1 MTPRIPTIAEIRA
14 STEVLSPT
22 DASATVVNVGKKFAV
37 KFGHTVSP
45 DEAEA
50 LKFLS
55 SNSKVPVPEV
65 YATLVEPETGITFIV
80 VEYINAKSLADLWP
94 SLEASNKLEIT
105 NQLRAALQDLRSLEP
120 PSYLGSLHRRP
131 LTDGV
136 FWIPDQN
143 PVTSGPFNT
152 EEDLNEVHLLL
163 QWCGFSTAISI
174 SRQWVINHQGPPEN
188 LCLTPQSIVFQTL
201 TMATMSSQHEAHA
214 DTSSAKTGVEESQ
227 SELPICDWTEK
238 AEVKLRRKIDFT
250 ILPMLMLGLFALQLD
265 RGNVGYA
272 MTTSFTEDLGINNDN
287 VNTGNQLMLAA
298 VVIFEIPFNM
308 VLSKIGP
315 ALWLIIQILAWGTI
329 ATAQAAVHNKPGFYA
344 TRFLL
349 GMWEA
354 GYLAAALTILASFY
368 TRKEMAM
375 RATLVYV
382 GNYCSA
388 GVSGLLAGLIFR
400 IPETSGLKKWQWL
413 FIIDGLFTL
422 AVGFVFI
429 LIMPRSTTNT
439 LPLAGV
445 KWFDLFT
452 AEERDILAKR
462 VIIDDPR
469 KHVKLSGISPK
480 TALRILLTS
489 FPMWGHFGINVI
501 SITPKGGL
509 VFYTPTII
517 KNLGFGA
524 STASFLAAVSNFG
537 VCILAILV
545 SWVSDKTL
553 YRGPLCLLCGV
564 YSLVF
569 SGVQFAVVGSSDV
582 WMKYAILTLLG
593 SGVAVS
599 QSLNDAWFSI
609 NTEDPQ
615 VRCIG
620 LALAVAGSNV
630 GGLAGQNIFVKS
642 DAPYYRNGFLK
653 ILCLYAASIVLVAG
667 MIFYYWN
674 DNRRMEKSGELEEAA
689 GTDGSG
695 GVKKRRVKNQL

>member
-1 MTPRIPTIAEIRA
+1 M
-14 STEVLSPT
+14 
-22 DASATVVNVGKKFAV
+22 
-37 KFGHTVSP
+37 
-45 DEAEA
+45 
-50 LKFLS
+50 
-55 SNSKVPVPEV
+55 
-65 YATLVEPETGITFIV
+65 ATL
-80 VEYINAKSLADLWP
+80 A
-94 SLEASNKLEIT
+94 
-105 NQLRAALQDLRSLEP
+105 
-120 PSYLGSLHRRP
+120 
-131 LTDGV
+131 
-136 FWIPDQN
+136 
-143 PVTSGPFNT
+143 
-152 EEDLNEVHLLL
+152 
-163 QWCGFSTAISI
+163 
-174 SRQWVINHQGPPEN
+174 
-188 LCLTPQSIVFQTL
+188 
-201 TMATMSSQHEAHA
+201 SQHEPQA
-214 DTSSAKTGVEESQ
+214 DSSIVKTGVEESQ
-227 SELPICDWTEK
+227 SQLPICDWTEK
-238 AEVKLRRKIDFT
+238 AEVRLRRKIDFK

-287 VNTGNQLMLAA
+287 VNTGNQLMLGA

-308 VLSKIGP
+308 VLSRIGP

-329 ATAQAAVHNKPGFYA
+329 ATAQAA
-344 TRFLL
+344 FLL

-388 GVSGLLAGLIFR
+388 GVSGLLAGLIFK

-422 AVGFVFI
+422 VVGFVFI

-439 LPLAGV
+439 LPLAGI
-445 KWFDLFT
+445 KWFDPFT

-462 VIIDDPR
+462 VILDDPR
-469 KHVKLSGISPK
+469 KQVKLSGISPK
-480 TALRILLTS
+480 TALRIILTS
-489 FPMWGHFGINVI
+489 FPMWGHFGINAI

-553 YRGPLCLLCGV
+553 SRGPLCLLCGV

-569 SGVQFAVVGSSDV
+569 SGVQFAVIGSSDV

-609 NTEDPQ
+609 NTADPQ

-642 DAPYYRNGFLK
+642 DAPYYRKGFLK
-653 ILCLYAASIVLVAG
+653 ILCLYAASIVLIAG

-674 DNRRMEKSGELEEAA
+674 DNRRMQKSGELEDAEEI
-689 GTDGSG
+689 GGSG
-695 GVKKRRVKNQL
+695 GLKKKRVKNQL

>member
-1 MTPRIPTIAEIRA
+1 
-14 STEVLSPT
+14 
-22 DASATVVNVGKKFAV
+22 
-37 KFGHTVSP
+37 
-45 DEAEA
+45 
-50 LKFLS
+50 
-55 SNSKVPVPEV
+55 
-65 YATLVEPETGITFIV
+65 
-80 VEYINAKSLADLWP
+80 
-94 SLEASNKLEIT
+94 
-105 NQLRAALQDLRSLEP
+105 
-120 PSYLGSLHRRP
+120 
-131 LTDGV
+131 
-136 FWIPDQN
+136 
-143 PVTSGPFNT
+143 
-152 EEDLNEVHLLL
+152 
-163 QWCGFSTAISI
+163 
-174 SRQWVINHQGPPEN
+174 
-188 LCLTPQSIVFQTL
+188 
-201 TMATMSSQHEAHA
+201 MASQHEPQV
-214 DTSSAKTGVEESQ
+214 DSSIIKTGAEESQ
-227 SELPICDWTEK
+227 SQLPTCDWTDK

-250 ILPMLMLGLFALQLD
+250 ILPMLMLGLFSLQLD

-287 VNTGNQLMLAA
+287 VNTGNQLMLSA

-308 VLSKIGP
+308 VLSRIGP

-329 ATAQAAVHNKPGFYA
+329 ATAQAAVHNKSGFYA

-375 RATLVYV
+375 
-382 GNYCSA
+382 
-388 GVSGLLAGLIFR
+388 
-400 IPETSGLKKWQWL
+400 PETSGLKKWQWL

-422 AVGFVFI
+422 VVGFVFI

-439 LPLAGV
+439 LPLAGI

-462 VIIDDPR
+462 VILDDPR

-489 FPMWGHFGINVI
+489 FPMWGHFGINAI

-517 KNLGFGA
+517 KNLGFGP

-553 YRGPLCLLCGV
+553 SRGPLCLLCGV

-609 NTEDPQ
+609 NTADPQ

-630 GGLAGQNIFVKS
+630 GGLAGQNIFVES

-674 DNRRMEKSGELEEAA
+674 DNRRMQRSGELEDTEDI
-689 GTDGSG
+689 GGSG
-695 GVKKRRVKNQL
+695 GLKRKRVKNQL

>member
-1 MTPRIPTIAEIRA
+1 MAAIA
-14 STEVLSPT
+14 SQ
-22 DASATVVNVGKKFAV
+22 N
-37 KFGHTVSP
+37 
-45 DEAEA
+45 
-50 LKFLS
+50 
-55 SNSKVPVPEV
+55 
-65 YATLVEPETGITFIV
+65 
-80 VEYINAKSLADLWP
+80 
-94 SLEASNKLEIT
+94 
-105 NQLRAALQDLRSLEP
+105 EP
-120 PSYLGSLHRRP
+120 PV
-131 LTDGV
+131 D
-136 FWIPDQN
+136 N
-143 PVTSGPFNT
+143 
-152 EEDLNEVHLLL
+152 
-163 QWCGFSTAISI
+163 SI
-174 SRQWVINHQGPPEN
+174 
-188 LCLTPQSIVFQTL
+188 
-201 TMATMSSQHEAHA
+201 
-214 DTSSAKTGVEESQ
+214 AKAGVEESRTQ
-227 SELPICDWTEK
+227 LPICDWTEK
-238 AEVKLRRKIDFT
+238 EEAKLRRKIDFT

-272 MTTSFTEDLGINNDN
+272 MTTSFTDDLGINNDN

-329 ATAQAAVHNKPGFYA
+329 GTAQAAVHNKLGFYA

-388 GVSGLLAGLIFR
+388 GVSGLLAGLIFK

-413 FIIDGLFTL
+413 LIIDGLFTL
-422 AVGFVFI
+422 VVGFVFI

-439 LPLAGV
+439 LPLAGL
-445 KWFDLFT
+445 KWFDLFN

-462 VIIDDPR
+462 VILDDPR
-469 KHVKLSGISPK
+469 KEVKLSGISPK
-480 TALRILLTS
+480 TALRDRAANSLDHLSNVGPFRHQRHLNHTQR
-489 FPMWGHFGINVI
+489 GI
-501 SITPKGGL
+501 
-509 VFYTPTII
+509 
-517 KNLGFGA
+517 
-524 STASFLAAVSNFG
+524 SFLHAHDHQESRLRG
-537 VCILAILV
+537 I
-545 SWVSDKTL
+545 
-553 YRGPLCLLCGV
+553 YRELPSSRKQLRRMHLGNVGIV
-564 YSLVF
+564 
-569 SGVQFAVVGSSDV
+569 GVQFAVVGSSDV
-582 WMKYAILTLLG
+582 WMKYAIFTLLG

-653 ILCLYAASIVLVAG
+653 ILCLYAASIVLVSG

-674 DNRRMEKSGELEEAA
+674 DNRRVEKSGELEDATETERAR
-689 GTDGSG
+689 
-695 GVKKRRVKNQL
+695 GVKRRRVRNQL

>member
-1 MTPRIPTIAEIRA
+1 M
-14 STEVLSPT
+14 
-22 DASATVVNVGKKFAV
+22 ATVA
-37 KFGHTVSP
+37 
-45 DEAEA
+45 
-50 LKFLS
+50 
-55 SNSKVPVPEV
+55 
-65 YATLVEPETGITFIV
+65 
-80 VEYINAKSLADLWP
+80 
-94 SLEASNKLEIT
+94 
-105 NQLRAALQDLRSLEP
+105 
-120 PSYLGSLHRRP
+120 
-131 LTDGV
+131 
-136 FWIPDQN
+136 
-143 PVTSGPFNT
+143 
-152 EEDLNEVHLLL
+152 
-163 QWCGFSTAISI
+163 
-174 SRQWVINHQGPPEN
+174 
-188 LCLTPQSIVFQTL
+188 
-201 TMATMSSQHEAHA
+201 SQHESQV
-214 DTSSAKTGVEESQ
+214 DTPTAKTGVEESQ
-227 SELPICDWTEK
+227 SEIPICDWTEK
-238 AEVKLRRKIDFT
+238 AETKLRRKIDFT

-315 ALWLIIQILAWGTI
+315 ALWLIVQILAWGTI

-422 AVGFVFI
+422 VVGFVFI

-439 LPLAGV
+439 LPLAGL
-445 KWFDLFT
+445 KWFDLFN

-674 DNRRMEKSGELEEAA
+674 DNRRMEKSGELEEAT
-689 GTDGSG
+689 GTEGSG

>member
-1 MTPRIPTIAEIRA
+1 
-14 STEVLSPT
+14 
-22 DASATVVNVGKKFAV
+22 
-37 KFGHTVSP
+37 
-45 DEAEA
+45 
-50 LKFLS
+50 
-55 SNSKVPVPEV
+55 
-65 YATLVEPETGITFIV
+65 
-80 VEYINAKSLADLWP
+80 
-94 SLEASNKLEIT
+94 
-105 NQLRAALQDLRSLEP
+105 
-120 PSYLGSLHRRP
+120 
-131 LTDGV
+131 
-136 FWIPDQN
+136 
-143 PVTSGPFNT
+143 
-152 EEDLNEVHLLL
+152 
-163 QWCGFSTAISI
+163 
-174 SRQWVINHQGPPEN
+174 
-188 LCLTPQSIVFQTL
+188 
-201 TMATMSSQHEAHA
+201 MASQHEPQV
-214 DTSSAKTGVEESQ
+214 DSSIIKTGAEESQ
-227 SELPICDWTEK
+227 SPLPTCDWTDK

-308 VLSKIGP
+308 VLSRIGP

-329 ATAQAAVHNKPGFYA
+329 ATAQAAVHNKSGFYA
-344 TRFLL
+344 T
-349 GMWEA
+349 
-354 GYLAAALTILASFY
+354 
-368 TRKEMAM
+368 KEMAM

-388 GVSGLLAGLIFR
+388 GVSGLLAGLIFK

-422 AVGFVFI
+422 VVGFVFI

-439 LPLAGV
+439 LPLAGI

-462 VIIDDPR
+462 VILDDPR

-480 TALRILLTS
+480 TALHILLTS
-489 FPMWGHFGINVI
+489 FPMWGHFGINAI

-553 YRGPLCLLCGV
+553 SRGPLCLLCGV

-642 DAPYYRNGFLK
+642 DAPYYPNGFLK

-674 DNRRMEKSGELEEAA
+674 DNRRMEKSGELEDATE
-689 GTDGSG
+689 TEGSG
-695 GVKKRRVKNQL
+695 GVKRRRVRNQL

>member
-1 MTPRIPTIAEIRA
+1 M
-14 STEVLSPT
+14 
-22 DASATVVNVGKKFAV
+22 
-37 KFGHTVSP
+37 
-45 DEAEA
+45 
-50 LKFLS
+50 
-55 SNSKVPVPEV
+55 
-65 YATLVEPETGITFIV
+65 
-80 VEYINAKSLADLWP
+80 
-94 SLEASNKLEIT
+94 
-105 NQLRAALQDLRSLEP
+105 AA
-120 PSYLGSLHRRP
+120 
-131 LTDGV
+131 
-136 FWIPDQN
+136 
-143 PVTSGPFNT
+143 
-152 EEDLNEVHLLL
+152 
-163 QWCGFSTAISI
+163 
-174 SRQWVINHQGPPEN
+174 
-188 LCLTPQSIVFQTL
+188 
-201 TMATMSSQHEAHA
+201 MSSQHEPQL
-214 DTSSAKTGVEESQ
+214 DTSIAKTGAEETQSQ
-227 SELPICDWTEK
+227 LPVCDWTDKE
-238 AEVKLRRKIDFT
+238 EVKLRRKIDFT

-272 MTTSFTEDLGINNDN
+272 MTTSFTDDLGINNDN

-329 ATAQAAVHNKPGFYA
+329 ATVQAAVHNKPGFYA

-349 GMWEA
+349 GIWEA

-400 IPETSGLKKWQWL
+400 IPETNGLRKWQWL

-422 AVGFVFI
+422 VVGFVFI

-439 LPLAGV
+439 LPLAGI

-462 VIIDDPR
+462 VILDDPR

-480 TALRILLTS
+480 TALHILLTS
-489 FPMWGHFGINVI
+489 FPMWGHFGINAI

-524 STASFLAAVSNFG
+524 STASFLAAVTNFG

-553 YRGPLCLLCGV
+553 SRGPLCLLCGV

-630 GGLAGQNIFVKS
+630 GGLAGQNVFVKS

-653 ILCLYAASIVLVAG
+653 ILCLYAASIVLIAG

-674 DNRRMEKSGELEEAA
+674 DNRRMEKSGELEDATETERA
-689 GTDGSG
+689 G
-695 GVKKRRVKNQL
+695 GVKKRRLRNQL